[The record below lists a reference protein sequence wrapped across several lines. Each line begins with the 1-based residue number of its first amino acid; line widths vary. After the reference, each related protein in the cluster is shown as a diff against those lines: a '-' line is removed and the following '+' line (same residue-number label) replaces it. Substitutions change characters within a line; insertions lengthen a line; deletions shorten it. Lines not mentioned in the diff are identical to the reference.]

1 MTMPRLPRPF
11 LFAVLVTVTFIQP
24 LAIHMFIPAMP
35 VVKAEFGIGTGL
47 TQATVSLV
55 MVVMAVATIAYGGLS
70 DRWGRKPVLLGGL
83 ALYAIGAGLCWRADG
98 IWMLLAGRV
107 LQAMGTGCGVV
118 LARAVL
124 RDIYG
129 LDRVAQMIAYLT
141 AAYVLAPL
149 LAPPLGGVMV
159 DALGWRSL
167 FLLNAGLGLALIAV
181 VGPLVPETHVPAP
194 RSGASLGLAAGY
206 GRLLRDVRFTAFAL
220 QPGLN
225 SGAFFALATTAA
237 FLASENL
244 GIEPSEF
251 GLWFVLLASGFM
263 AGNFASGRIGNRAS
277 IPFMTVLG
285 CAVCVAT
292 TAGMLAALILL
303 PLSLPLLFVPGA
315 LLGIGQGLC
324 MPYAQAGAMKVD
336 PALSGSA
343 SGVVTF
349 GQFMIPAITQQIVGG
364 LADGT
369 WVPLITVMT
378 ICTALALVAA
388 LIAARP

>member
-1 MTMPRLPRPF
+1 MPRLPPS
-11 LFAVLVTVTFIQP
+11 LVFAVLVAVTFIQP

-35 VVKAEFGIGTGL
+35 AVKAEFGIGTGL
-47 TQATVSLV
+47 AQATVSLV
-55 MVVMAVATIAYGGLS
+55 MAVMAVATIVYGGLS
-70 DRWGRKPVLLGGL
+70 DRFGRRSVLLGGL
-83 ALYAIGAGLCWRADG
+83 ALYAIGAELCWFADG
-98 IWMLLAGRV
+98 IWMLLGGRV

-118 LARAVL
+118 LARAIL

-129 LDRVAQMIAYLT
+129 LDRVVQMVAYLT

-149 LAPPLGGVMV
+149 LAPPLGGIMV

-167 FLLNAGLGLALIAV
+167 FMLNAGLGLGLIAV
-181 VGPLVPETHVPAP
+181 VGLLIAETHHPAA
-194 RSGASLGLAAGY
+194 RTGAAAGMAASY
-206 GRLLRDVRFTAFAL
+206 GRLLRNLRFTAFAV

-244 GIEPSEF
+244 GMGATDF
-251 GLWFVLLASGFM
+251 GAWFVLLAAGFM
-263 AGNFASGRIGNRAS
+263 SGNFISGRIGNRAS

-285 CAVCVAT
+285 CGVCFAT
-292 TAGMLAALILL
+292 TAAMLAGLIWL
-303 PLSLPLLFVPGA
+303 PLSMPLLFVPGM

-324 MPYAQAGAMKVD
+324 MPYAQAGAMRVD
-336 PALSGSA
+336 PTLSGSA

-349 GQFMIPAITQQIVGG
+349 GQFAIPALTQQTVGM

-369 WVPLITVMT
+369 WGPLIVVML
-378 ICTALALVAA
+378 ICTGAALMAAVVAA
-388 LIAARP
+388 KP